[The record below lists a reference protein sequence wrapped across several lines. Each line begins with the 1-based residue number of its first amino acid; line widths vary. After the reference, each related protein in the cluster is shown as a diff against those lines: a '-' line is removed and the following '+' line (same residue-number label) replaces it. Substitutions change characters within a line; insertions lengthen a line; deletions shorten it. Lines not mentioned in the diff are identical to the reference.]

1 MKYRPHLFAIAAV
14 FALTP
19 AAVLSASAQDKPQN
33 EITKLEKAREK
44 DRTVMQVTVD
54 PKKSPG
60 KHADNLSKNVN
71 HEADRNSKHVN
82 NGIRKA
88 SDEVHNARKT
98 DHTTR
103 QVTVDP
109 HKSPGKHV
117 DSFTRNVNHDLNRN
131 SKHVNNGIRKESDR
145 LHRDRKQD
153 HTTRQVTVDPHK
165 SPGKHVDS
173 FTRNVNHDAN
183 RNSKNLNNGIKQG
196 TNDLHQ
202 ARKEDHT
209 VRQVTVD
216 PKKSPGKHVDN
227 LSKNVNHEANRIS
240 KDVNHLFGGHKKKD
254 ADKKD

>member
-1 MKYRPHLFAIAAV
+1 LKCRPHLFAIAAMI
-14 FALTP
+14 ALAP
-19 AAVLSASAQDKPQN
+19 AALLSASAQDKPQN

-44 DRTVMQVTVD
+44 DHTVKQVTVD

-98 DHTTR
+98 DHTAR

-109 HKSPGKHV
+109 HKSPGKH
-117 DSFTRNVNHDLNRN
+117 
-131 SKHVNNGIRKESDR
+131 I
-145 LHRDRKQD
+145 
-153 HTTRQVTVDPHK
+153 
-165 SPGKHVDS
+165 DS

-183 RNSKNLNNGIKQG
+183 RNSKHVNNGIKQG

-216 PKKSPGKHVDN
+216 PKKSPAKHADN